1 MGKRYFSR
9 SQATSSSDDRNFG
22 SGMMHLSKGSLCDEG
37 EFFIEFSDHRINL
50 TYFQDFREIKRW
62 KNAWKCFAEHRFSTS
77 WSSDHKQIMKSSCC
91 NAQCSFCEDLSLD
104 MCEII
109 FYVLLLNAEISQI
122 FCITKMWKRAS
133 FEQEISDLREMSNR
147 NDRNV

>member
-1 MGKRYFSR
+1 
-9 SQATSSSDDRNFG
+9 
-22 SGMMHLSKGSLCDEG
+22 MMHLPKGSLRDEG

-50 TYFQDFREIKRW
+50 TYFQNFREIKRW
-62 KNAWKCFAEHRFSTS
+62 KNAWKCFAEHRFPTS

-91 NAQCSFCEDLSLD
+91 NTQCSFCEDLSLD

-122 FCITKMWKRAS
+122 FCISKMRKRAS

-147 NDRNV
+147 NDRNIGDVF